1 MSLNYILAAVQAALA
16 EDVIRRKRCR
26 YRQEEVTLQR
36 VRTDLETCDREQWLL
51 DTLETEDT
59 LG

>member
-1 MSLNYILAAVQAALA
+1 MSLNYILAAVQATLA
-16 EDVIRRKRCR
+16 EDVANRKRHR
-26 YRQEEVTLQR
+26 YPKEEQTLQR
-36 VRTDLETCDREQWLL
+36 VRADLATGDREQWLL

>member
-1 MSLNYILAAVQAALA
+1 MSLNYILAAVQATLA
-16 EDVIRRKRCR
+16 EDTARRKQQR
-26 YRQEEVTLQR
+26 YQREEQTLQR
-36 VRTDLETCDREQWLL
+36 VRADLEVVDREQWLL